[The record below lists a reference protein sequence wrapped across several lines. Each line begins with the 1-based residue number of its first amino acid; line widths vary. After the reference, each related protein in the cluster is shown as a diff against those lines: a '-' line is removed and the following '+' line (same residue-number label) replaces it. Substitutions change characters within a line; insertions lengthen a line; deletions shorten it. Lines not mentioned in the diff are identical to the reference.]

1 MGKFNPKSNLYHNP
15 NPDGAILAISSK
27 KLWFLIEFSHF
38 SSIFMYP
45 NHAGEF

>member
-27 KLWFLIEFSHF
+27 NLWFLIEFSHF

-45 NHAGEF
+45 SHAGEF